1 MWSPELKKI
10 SQIQFGI
17 LSPDEIRRMAV
28 AKIITPDTYN
38 EDGTPVESGLMD
50 RRLGTIEPGMRCR
63 YCGNAVGDCAGHFGI
78 IELARPV
85 VHVGYAKSII
95 YKILKSTCRVCS
107 RILVDDKTA
116 ERYQNKLHDA
126 AKQGE
131 GILMRVQKEIL
142 KEARKKSKCPH
153 CNEEQY
159 KVKYEKP
166 TTFHEEK
173 PEGPVKLTPSDIKE
187 RFERIPNRDLILLG
201 INYAHSRPEWM
212 ILTAIPVPPV
222 SVRASITLE
231 SGIKSEDDLTHKLV
245 DIIRINKR
253 LRENIEAGAP
263 QLIVEDLWELLQYHV
278 TTYMDNEVA
287 GIPPARHRSG
297 RALRTLTQRLRGKE
311 GRFRGNLSG
320 KRVDFSARTVIS
332 PDPNISINEVGVPE
346 QIAKILTIPERI
358 TEWNIEE
365 MKELVMNGPA
375 NHPGSNYIIRADKKR
390 IDLRFVSDL
399 KRTAETLDTGYI
411 VERHL
416 KDGDIVLFNRQ
427 PSLHRMS
434 IMAHEVK
441 VMPGKT
447 FRLHLAVTVPFN
459 ADFDGDEMNLHVPQ
473 SEEARSECRVLMR
486 VQEQI
491 LSPRYGGP
499 IIGAIHDYIT
509 AAYLL
514 TWKKTFFQKEEAW
527 QLLLAG
533 NYEGDL
539 PAPAIEYPKERWTG
553 KQLFSLLLP
562 SDVNITSK
570 TRTSQGDPLT
580 SIEVDSDDAVVIRD
594 GQLLTGTIDRKAI
607 GADESESVLHIV
619 VKDHGSDRAREF
631 IDSLSQMLLKYLS
644 HLGFTIGFNNIN
656 VTEEVKLRVS
666 KIVQNAEKEVE
677 DIIESY
683 KQGLLQP
690 LPGKTIKETLEKKIM
705 GVLSKTRDNAGVV
718 TRSSLGKDN
727 TVVIMTTTGAR
738 GTPLSITQMSAVVG
752 QQSIRGE
759 RILRGYRDRSLPH
772 FKKGDY
778 TALARGFVRSNFRE
792 GLSPVE
798 FFFHAQGGR
807 EGLVDTAVR
816 TSTSGYLQRRLVN
829 ALQDLQVNYDQT
841 VRTSDGEIVQLKY
854 GEDGVD
860 PMKSYHGRPVDIRSI
875 IDEVISSEENDEEYD
890 SLPEKV
896 IVDRIFSYSDDD
908 LPDKVKNDLYLE
920 IKRIKDI
927 SNRDLDKICESTY
940 EAYQRALVEPGEAIG
955 TVASQSIGEP
965 GTQMT
970 LKTFHFAGVAELN
983 VTIGLPRLIEIL
995 DARKNPSNPIMKI
1008 YLEEN
1013 VRNDELKARE
1023 VLQRV
1028 ELTTVRN
1035 IAESIAVEMGGLAI
1049 EITLDPKLMNDKGL
1063 DFDTVYDRLNRLRKG
1078 NITKVSDLI
1087 IRYEPENVSFDEI
1100 YKIQEKISTTQ
1111 LKGFKEIS
1119 KVIMVKDKTENGDEW
1134 VLYAEGS
1141 NLPAVLTVPGVD
1153 PTRVT
1158 TNNIQEILETLGVE
1172 AARQAVINESY
1183 SVLKEQGLE
1192 VDIRHLLLVS
1202 DLMTQN
1208 GNLRQIGRHGIS
1220 GEKESVLAKA
1230 SFEVTVK
1237 HLLESA
1243 AYGKLDHLRGIT
1255 ENVIIG
1261 QIIPV
1266 GTGTVELIMYPG
1278 KWPST
1283 ESIVP
1288 TESEK
1293 TGEQFFDHED
1303 ENFDKSIDQE
1313 SEPEI

>member
-17 LSPDEIRRMAV
+17 LSPEEIRRMAV
-28 AKIITPDTYN
+28 ARIITPDTYN

-50 RRLGTIEPGMRCR
+50 RRLGTIEPGQRCR
-63 YCGNAVGDCAGHFGI
+63 MCGNQVGDCPGHFGI

-85 VHVGYAKSII
+85 IHVGFAKSII
-95 YKILKSTCRVCS
+95 HKLLKSTCRVCS
-107 RILVDDKTA
+107 RVLMEDAMIERFYQKIKEA
-116 ERYQNKLHDA
+116 EQ
-126 AKQGE
+126 QGE
-131 GILMRVQKEIL
+131 GILLKIQKEIA

-153 CNEEQY
+153 CQHEQY
-159 KVKYEKP
+159 KIKFEKP
-166 TTFHEEK
+166 TTFHEETTQ
-173 PEGPVKLTPSDIKE
+173 GPVKLTPTDIQE
-187 RFERIPNRDLILLG
+187 RFERVPSRDLLLLG
-201 INYAHSRPEWM
+201 IDTAFSRPEWM
-212 ILTAIPVPPV
+212 ILTALPVPPV

-263 QLIVEDLWELLQYHV
+263 NLIVEDLWELLQYHV

-346 QIAKILTIPERI
+346 QIAKILTIPEKV

-375 NHPGSNYIIRADKKR
+375 NHPGSNYIIRRDRKR

-399 KRTAETLDTGYI
+399 SKTAEGVGEGYT

-434 IMAHEVK
+434 IMAHEVR

-447 FRLHLAVTVPFN
+447 FRLHLCVCTPYN

-473 SEEARSECRVLMR
+473 SEEARAETRVLMR

-499 IIGAIHDYIT
+499 IIGAIHDYVT

-514 TWKKTFFQKEEAW
+514 TIKKTFFEKEEAW

-533 NYEGDL
+533 NYEEHL
-539 PAPAIEYPKERWTG
+539 PHPAVEHPVEVWTG

-562 SDVNITSK
+562 EDVNMT
-570 TRTSQGDPLT
+570 TRTRTAVGDPLT
-580 SIEVDSDDAVVIRD
+580 RLEIDSDDAVIIRD
-594 GQLLTGTIDRKAI
+594 GYLLTGTIDRKAI
-607 GADESESVLHIV
+607 GADESESVLHVV

-631 IDSLSQMLLKYLS
+631 IDSLTQMLLKYLS
-644 HLGFTIGFNNIN
+644 HLGFTMGLSNIDLP
-656 VTEEVKLRVS
+656 EEAKRGVRKVVETARS
-666 KIVQNAEKEVE
+666 EV
-677 DIIESY
+677 DKYIESY
-683 KQGLLQP
+683 YKGELEP
-690 LPGKTIKETLEKKIM
+690 VPGKTLKETLEKKIM
-705 GVLSKTRDNAGVV
+705 GTLGKARD
-718 TRSSLGKDN
+718 RSGEIARQHLGKDN
-727 TVVIMTTTGAR
+727 TVVIMATTGAR
-738 GTPLSITQMSAVVG
+738 GTPLSITQMAASVG

-759 RILRGYRDRSLPH
+759 RILRGYRTRSLPH
-772 FKKGDY
+772 FKPGDES
-778 TALARGFVRSNFRE
+778 ARARGFVSSNYRE
-792 GLSPVE
+792 GLNPLE

-829 ALQDLQVNYDQT
+829 ALQDLQVSYDYT
-841 VRTSDGEIVQLKY
+841 VRTSEGEIVQLKY
-854 GEDGVD
+854 GEDGTD

-875 IDEVISSEENDEEYD
+875 IDEVLGRVEEVGQEEAGTD
-890 SLPEKV
+890 GFDEKV
-896 IVDRIFSYSDDD
+896 LFDHIFSFTDDE
-908 LPDKVKNDLYLE
+908 LPDKVKNELLFELKKSLDQLTE
-920 IKRIKDI
+920 
-927 SNRDLDKICESTY
+927 RDLLLITEEVY
-940 EAYQRALVEPGEAIG
+940 EAYQRALAEPGEAIG

-995 DARKNPSNPIMKI
+995 DARKNPASPIMRI
-1008 YLEEN
+1008 YLEEPYSG
-1013 VRNDELKARE
+1013 DHTKARE
-1023 VLQRV
+1023 VQQKI
-1028 ELTTVRN
+1028 ELTTIKN
-1035 IAESIAVEMGGLAI
+1035 IASSLAVEMGGLTIDI
-1049 EITLDPKLMNDKGL
+1049 EFDRKMMEDKGITAEMVVEKL
-1063 DFDTVYDRLNRLRKG
+1063 SKMRKG
-1078 NITKVSDLI
+1078 TVTQVDDINIK
-1087 IRYEPENVSFDEI
+1087 YEPENTSFDEI
-1100 YKIQEKISTTQ
+1100 YKIQERISQTS
-1111 LKGFKEIS
+1111 LKGIKDLS
-1119 KVIMVKDKTENGDEW
+1119 KVIMVKEATTKGDEW

-1141 NLPAVLTVPGVD
+1141 NLSQVLTVEGVD
-1153 PTRVT
+1153 PTRVV
-1158 TNNIQEILETLGVE
+1158 TNNIQEVLETLGVE
-1172 AARQAVINESY
+1172 AARQAVINEAMG
-1183 SVLKEQGLE
+1183 VLKDQGLE
-1192 VDIRHLLLVS
+1192 VDIRHILLVA

-1208 GNLRQIGRHGIS
+1208 GSLRQIGRHGIS

-1237 HLLESA
+1237 HLLESSA
-1243 AYGKLDHLRGIT
+1243 FGKLDQLRGIT

-1278 KWPST
+1278 KGWDSETPEEPS
-1283 ESIVP
+1283 E
-1288 TESEK
+1288 ELE
-1293 TGEQFFDHED
+1293 EE
-1303 ENFDKSIDQE
+1303 
-1313 SEPEI
+1313 EPEDTFEGDY

>member
-17 LSPDEIRRMAV
+17 LSPEEIRKLAV
-28 AKIITPDTYN
+28 ARILTPDTYN
-38 EDGTPVESGLMD
+38 EDGSPVESGLMD

-63 YCGNAVGDCAGHFGI
+63 HCGNTVGDCAGHFGI

-85 VHVGYAKSII
+85 IHVGYAKSII
-95 YKILKSTCRVCS
+95 YKLLKSTCRVCS
-107 RILVDDKTA
+107 RILLEDVTAQRYRDKLREA
-116 ERYQNKLHDA
+116 Q
-126 AKQGE
+126 KQGE
-131 GILMRVQKEIL
+131 GILQKLQKEIA

-153 CNEEQY
+153 CQSEQY

-166 TTFHEEK
+166 TTFHEETVQ
-173 PEGPVKLTPSDIKE
+173 GPVKLTPTDIQE
-187 RFERIPNRDLILLG
+187 RFERIPALDLALLG
-201 INYAHSRPEWM
+201 IDTSFSRPEWM
-212 ILTAIPVPPV
+212 ILTGLPVPPV

-346 QIAKILTIPERI
+346 QIAKILTVPERV
-358 TEWNIEE
+358 TEFNVEE

-375 NHPGSNYIIRADKKR
+375 DHPGSNYIIRADKKR

-399 KRTAETLDTGYI
+399 NRTAESLDTGFI

-434 IMAHEVK
+434 IMAHEVR

-447 FRLHLAVTVPFN
+447 FRLHLCVCTPYN

-473 SEEARSECRVLMR
+473 SEEARSETRVLMR

-514 TWKKTFFQKEEAW
+514 TWKKTFFAREEAW

-533 NYEGDL
+533 NYEEAL
-539 PAPAIEYPKERWTG
+539 PDPAIEYPKELWTG

-562 SDVNITSK
+562 SDVNITAR
-570 TRTSQGDPLT
+570 TRTSRGDPTT
-580 SIEVDSDDAVVIRD
+580 STEFDSDDAVVIRD
-594 GQLLTGTIDRKAI
+594 GELLSGTIDRKAI
-607 GADESESVLHIV
+607 GADESESVLHVV
-619 VKDHGSDRAREF
+619 VKDHGSDRARDF
-631 IDSLSQMLLKYLS
+631 IDFLTQMLLKYLS
-644 HLGFTIGFNNIN
+644 HLGFSLGLNNIN
-656 VTEEVKLRVS
+656 LSDEIKLSVS
-666 KIVQNAEKEVE
+666 KTIEKAEKEVE
-677 DIIESY
+677 DIIQSY
-683 KQGLLQP
+683 RQGQLQP
-690 LPGKTIKETLEKKIM
+690 LPGKTPRETLEMKIM
-705 GVLSKTRDNAGVV
+705 GVLSKARD
-718 TRSSLGKDN
+718 RSGEIARANLGRDN
-727 TVVIMTTTGAR
+727 TVVIMATTGAR
-738 GTPLSITQMSAVVG
+738 GTPLSITQMSAAVG

-759 RILRGYRDRSLPH
+759 RILRGYHDRSLPH

-778 TALARGFVRSNFRE
+778 TAAARGFVRSNFRE
-792 GLSPVE
+792 GLNPLE

-829 ALQDLQVNYDQT
+829 AMQDLQVNYDHT

-860 PMKSYHGRPVDIRSI
+860 PMKSYHGRPVDIQSLLQ
-875 IDEVISSEENDEEYD
+875 EVLAYTDEEITEPIPD
-890 SLPEKV
+890 KL
-896 IVDRIFSYSDDD
+896 IVDRIFSYSDDE

-920 IKRIKDI
+920 IKNQKDVSI
-927 SNRDLDKICESTY
+927 TDLDRICEGAY
-940 EAYQRALVEPGEAIG
+940 EAYQRSLAEPGEAIG
-955 TVASQSIGEP
+955 TIASQSIGEP

-995 DARKNPSNPIMKI
+995 DARKNPASPFMKI
-1008 YLEEN
+1008 FLEDDMKKDNE
-1013 VRNDELKARE
+1013 KAKKILRKI
-1023 VLQRV
+1023 
-1028 ELTTVRN
+1028 ELTTIKNVSQA
-1035 IAESIAVEMGGLAI
+1035 ITVEMGGLGI
-1049 EITLDPKLMNDKGL
+1049 EIQLDPKLLKDKEL
-1063 DFDTVYDRLNRLRKG
+1063 DINVVEERLGKLRRGKVIRIDDL
-1078 NITKVSDLI
+1078 NI
-1087 IRYEPENVSFDEI
+1087 RFEPENTSFDEI
-1100 YKIQEKISTTQ
+1100 YKIEEKISTTQ
-1111 LKGFKEIS
+1111 LSGIKEIT
-1119 KVIMVKDKTENGDEW
+1119 KVIMVREKVDMEDEW

-1141 NLPAVLTVPGVD
+1141 NLSAVLTIPGVN
-1153 PTRVT
+1153 PTKVT
-1158 TNNIQEILETLGVE
+1158 TNNIEEILETLGVE
-1172 AARQAVINESY
+1172 AARQAVINEAQ
-1183 SVLKEQGLE
+1183 SVLKDQGLE
-1192 VDIRHLLLVS
+1192 VDIRHLLLVA
-1202 DLMTQN
+1202 DMMCQN
-1208 GNLRQIGRHGIS
+1208 GIIRQIGRHGIS

-1230 SFEVTVK
+1230 GFEVTVR

-1266 GTGTVELIMYPG
+1266 GTGTVELIMFPG
-1278 KWPST
+1278 IWTDST
-1283 ESIVP
+1283 EP
-1288 TESEK
+1288 EALEK
-1293 TGEQFFDHED
+1293 EYFSD
-1303 ENFDKSIDQE
+1303 EEKPDEEK
-1313 SEPEI
+1313 EIKNS